1 VLPECAFK
9 YGRQYF
15 ADLRKRRKS
24 YPKYNKEEPAPGPR
38 ISPRVVAAKMNGRRG
53 GLARA
58 ARYSAEERSEWARR
72 GGKAT
77 QERYSN
83 DFYRAIRKLRKEYR
97 KGYQT
102 QRTKER
108 QRKSVSAGAKI
119 DRITPRPRR
128 DAAEEK

>member
-1 VLPECAFK
+1 M
-9 YGRQYF
+9 R
-15 ADLRKRRKS
+15 
-24 YPKYNKEEPAPGPR
+24 PR

-77 QERYSN
+77 QECYGN

-108 QRKSVSAGAKI
+108 QRKTFETLAKTEPNPALAALLKFSAKK
-119 DRITPRPRR
+119 R
-128 DAAEEK
+128 